1 MVRALLDDSQLNS
14 LNVKLSMSVEI
25 RSFFLFPVVSSRI
38 WNCSLVHQ
46 SYFCGFFDSFQ
57 VAQLSWIE
65 RKVAATLFG
74 EPPSATVQDALEY
87 FLKVL

>member
-1 MVRALLDDSQLNS
+1 MIIL
-14 LNVKLSMSVEI
+14 
-25 RSFFLFPVVSSRI
+25 
-38 WNCSLVHQ
+38 
-46 SYFCGFFDSFQ
+46 Q

-74 EPPSATVQDALEY
+74 EPPSATVEDALKN